1 MDKRQKAEAAKRL
14 LQDGMLEGAIEDI
27 VADISVAWRNTA
39 NEEERKDLWY
49 MQRAMTTVVSM
60 IEGYVASYDF
70 ERNVK

>member
-49 MQRAMTTVVSM
+49 MQRAMTTVVSV

>member
-60 IEGYVASYDF
+60 IEGYVASYNF

>member
-49 MQRAMTTVVSM
+49 MQRAMTTVVSV
-60 IEGYVASYDF
+60 IEGYVASYNF